1 MLGPLLY
8 LDRSCLLWVRR
19 IDRRGLSLVAG
30 LWLRGCCRWESGQGA
45 DREREWVICSLDTS
59 PLGQLG
65 LRVLPPLA
73 DTDRNSSPA
82 LAWTLFSVAWNG
94 LHLQRCQEQVN
105 HQAKYQ
111 QWLLFFPGHRADCQF
126 SLRNDLLTSFIL
138 LCYTLSAERCI
149 NAIGMKSLHF
159 AVK

>member
-8 LDRSCLLWVRR
+8 LDRSCLLWVRS
-19 IDRRGLSLVAG
+19 IDLRGLSLVAE
-30 LWLRGCCRWESGQGA
+30 LWLRGCCRWESGPGA
-45 DREREWVICSLDTS
+45 DREGEWVTCSLDTS

-65 LRVLPPLA
+65 LCVLQLLA
-73 DTDRNSSPA
+73 DSDRNSPLA
-82 LAWTLFSVAWNG
+82 LAWTLFSVAWNR
-94 LHLQRCQEQVN
+94 LHLQRCQKQVKN

-111 QWLLFFPGHRADCQF
+111 QWLLCFQGHRADCQF
-126 SLRNDLLTSFIL
+126 SLHSYLLTLFIL

-149 NAIGMKSLHF
+149 NVMKSLHF